1 MIYFVLWTVFKYL
14 FFLSCYPVLTMVT
27 FSRLSVSVMT
37 SRQWTMFY
45 FRQYTFSFFFC
56 LFVFIHLSCSWVTKY
71 LECESLCSSCTRNR
85 NNSYDNNNNKKKN
98 MTKWYRRHSPGG
110 LVYCCIVTLE
120 GGEKKEKKKLFPSLT
135 IFTEEQHFV
144 QTVQFCVCVPII
156 IIIRCISILQ
166 VLQAC
171 VQDEK
176 KKKNTCV

>member
-1 MIYFVLWTVFKYL
+1 MLSSFNNGDVFKAQCLCYDFTTMDHVLFPTVYLL
-14 FFLSCYPVLTMVT
+14 FF
-27 FSRLSVSVMT
+27 F
-37 SRQWTMFY
+37 
-45 FRQYTFSFFFC
+45 

-120 GGEKKEKKKLFPSLT
+120 GEKKKKKKLFPSLI

-176 KKKNTCV
+176 KNIYTCV